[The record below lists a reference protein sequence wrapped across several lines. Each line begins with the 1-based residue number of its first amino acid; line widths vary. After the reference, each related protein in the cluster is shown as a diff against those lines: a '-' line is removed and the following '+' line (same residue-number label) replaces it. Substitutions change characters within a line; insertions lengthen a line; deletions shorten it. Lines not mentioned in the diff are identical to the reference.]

1 MRSFIVGPP
10 GPPGPQG
17 PPGDSRLLSTDA
29 FHSRGTSS
37 SSHSSSLRRGSS
49 YSSSTGTGAGT
60 GSLGTGGAFG
70 AATGDGGPYG
80 TDTGPGRGYG
90 AAAEGGMYGGN
101 GGLFGADFAGGLDYN
116 ELAMRVSE
124 SMQRKWG
131 HLGLGA
137 GGKERGSISRL
148 AFLFVEPPG
157 CEDRIRQAGTG
168 GDWQPQPSS
177 QPAQLKEPQPWDL
190 SCGEQSTPGALYFA
204 FQDLIHSG
212 TQISHMTTLVFL
224 LGLREGCWLRVL
236 SLCSLTAQLHSQ

>member
-1 MRSFIVGPP
+1 
-10 GPPGPQG
+10 
-17 PPGDSRLLSTDA
+17 
-29 FHSRGTSS
+29 
-37 SSHSSSLRRGSS
+37 
-49 YSSSTGTGAGT
+49 
-60 GSLGTGGAFG
+60 
-70 AATGDGGPYG
+70 
-80 TDTGPGRGYG
+80 
-90 AAAEGGMYGGN
+90 MYGGN

-116 ELAMRVSE
+116 ELAVRVSE
-124 SMQRKWG
+124 SMQRKWE

-204 FQDLIHSG
+204 FQDLIRCG

-236 SLCSLTAQLHSQ
+236 SLCSLTAQLHSQQAFDAGPQQEENCAGHTVEYKGSWRASPLLRLDLVQLLWELDIRRALCSC